1 MHRLHLE
8 KQGLRCLA
16 IAESFKQNDLKS
28 TLAGVIM
35 RRDFIVDG
43 FVFGSC
49 TIGGNDATE
58 SILEMFSKIK
68 RDDINFILVSGIII
82 SMFNIVDIT
91 KIQKITG
98 LPVIGVTYKES
109 AGIEDAIKNHF
120 PDSYKTRIER
130 YLALGTRSRITL
142 HTRHDLYIRTQGCT
156 VNDATQLLD
165 LFTLQGSI
173 PEPLRLAQ
181 LLAKSF

>member
-1 MHRLHLE
+1 MYRLHLE
-8 KQGLRCLA
+8 KKGLRCLA
-16 IAESFKQNDLKS
+16 IAESFKQDDLKS
-28 TLAGVIM
+28 TLAGIVI
-35 RRDFIVDG
+35 RRDFIIDG

-49 TIGGNDATE
+49 TVGGNDATD

-68 RDDINFILVSGIII
+68 RDDINFILISGIII

-98 LPVIGVTYKES
+98 LPVIGVTYEES

-120 PDSYKTRIER
+120 PNSHQFRIEK

-142 HTRHDLYIRTQGCT
+142 HTRHDLYIRNQGCT
-156 VNDATQLLD
+156 LNEAAQLLD

-181 LLAKSF
+181 LLAKSI